1 MYLQVL
7 LFNHF
12 TKWFM
17 QNSNILISKIF
28 NAVDSDE
35 LQSIALNVECN
46 LPKEKMDKLKIML
59 KDAIYS
65 NSINQENAFR
75 IKQFLSFI

>member
-17 QNSNILISKIF
+17 QNLNSLISKIF
-28 NAVDSDE
+28 SAVDSDE
-35 LQSIALNVECN
+35 LLSIALNTECN
-46 LPKEKMDKLKIML
+46 LPKEKMDKLKNML
-59 KDAIYS
+59 KEIICTGS
-65 NSINQENAFR
+65 VNQENTYR

>member
-17 QNSNILISKIF
+17 QNSNILISKIV

-46 LPKEKMDKLKIML
+46 LPKEKIDKLKNML
-59 KDAIYS
+59 KDTICTGS
-65 NSINQENAFR
+65 VNQENTYR